1 MQSLK
6 KSYKQ
11 PKRVWACSE
20 HSLEENEII
29 EQIAKSLGIRSV
41 TAGLIYDRTGKAGI
55 EAANSFIREG
65 DYYHDPFLMK
75 DMSLVCDRILKA
87 IAKHEK
93 VTVYGDYDV
102 DGVTSVSMLL
112 MYLRSRGLEDCMY
125 YIPCRIGEGYGL
137 SRMAIDKVRD
147 SGSTLIITV
156 DTGITAFEEI
166 EYAKK
171 LGIDTVVT
179 DHHECSRSIDSHMIL
194 PDAPCIDPKR
204 DDCTYP
210 FKELA
215 GVGVAFKLICAL
227 EMRIS
232 KTDFE
237 TASKA
242 LADKFGE
249 LVAIGTVADVMPL
262 VDENRT
268 IVKTGLEN
276 MRSPRFVGTRELLSV
291 CAGVDY
297 AAENI
302 KKLTASLISFT
313 LAPRINAVGRMSNAS
328 EAVELFISD
337 NSADAADRAAMLCS
351 INTLRQQEENKILDE
366 ALEKISQAESGDR
379 VIVLDSDTWHHGVV
393 GIVASRISER
403 YALPCILISFEGNT
417 GKEAGENDIGKGSGR
432 SIKGLDLVKALDASR
447 DTLVKFG
454 GHELA
459 AGLSVERSRL
469 EEFKKKINEYAKTVI
484 SDIELEQRLEADAKI
499 KIEELDREQ
508 IEELYMLEPYG
519 QSNPAPRFIIES
531 LKVDEI
537 YPLKEG
543 KHVKLSLSDGRRSV
557 TALWFGMNYADM
569 EFAVGD
575 VIDVYAGAELN
586 EFMGKVSVQLHIKD
600 AKLSRE
606 SEEKLAFEESTYKA
620 ALHGGEISY
629 DMIPSRDDFAAVY
642 RYLRSNVNENGI
654 YNYNVIC
661 AHARLKQKLE
671 YIKLR
676 AVLDIMCELSLISY
690 FAIDEKYCR
699 IELSGRPGKVDL
711 ESSELFMT
719 LKRRANK

>member
-11 PKRVWACSE
+11 PNRIWVCSE
-20 HSLEENEII
+20 HTHEENEII
-29 EQIAKSLGIRSV
+29 EQIAESLGIRSI

-55 EAANSFIREG
+55 EAANGFIREG
-65 DYYHDPFLMK
+65 ADYHDPFLMK
-75 DMSLVCDRILKA
+75 DMSFVCDRILEA
-87 IAKHEK
+87 VEKHEK

-112 MYLRSRGLEDCMY
+112 MYLRSRGLEDCTY

-137 SRMAIDKVRD
+137 SQTAIEKVYD

-156 DTGITAFEEI
+156 DTGITAVEEI

-179 DHHECSRSIDSHMIL
+179 DHHECSRGIDSRMIL
-194 PDAPCIDPKR
+194 PDVPCIDPKR
-204 DDCTYP
+204 DDCEYP

-227 EMRIS
+227 EMRLS
-232 KTDFE
+232 QTGFE
-237 TASKA
+237 RVSKA
-242 LADKFGE
+242 LADKYGE

-268 IVKTGLEN
+268 IVKTGLAN
-276 MRSPRFVGTRELLSV
+276 MHSPRFVGTRELISV

-297 AAENI
+297 GADNI

-328 EAVELFISD
+328 EAVELFISES
-337 NSADAADRAAMLCS
+337 SADAADRATMLCS
-351 INTLRQQEENKILDE
+351 MNTLRQQEENKILDE
-366 ALEKISQAESGDR
+366 ALEKMSQAESCDR

-417 GKEAGENDIGKGSGR
+417 GNEPGENDIGKGSGR

-459 AGLSVERSRL
+459 AGLSVERGRL
-469 EEFKKKINEYAKTVI
+469 DEFKKKINEYAKSVI
-484 SDIELEQRLEADAKI
+484 SDAQPEQRLEADAKI
-499 KIEELDREQ
+499 KIEELDRRQ
-508 IEELYMLEPYG
+508 IEELYLLEPYG
-519 QSNPAPRFIIES
+519 QSNPAPKFILES
-531 LKVDEI
+531 LKIDEI

-543 KHVKLSLSDGRRSV
+543 KHVKLSLSDGKHSV
-557 TALWFGMNYADM
+557 TALWFGMNYADL
-569 EFAVGD
+569 EFGMGD
-575 VIDVYAGAELN
+575 IIDVYATAELN

-600 AKLSRE
+600 AKLSKE
-606 SEEKLAFEESTYKA
+606 AEEKLALEESAYRS

-629 DMIPSRDDFAAVY
+629 DMIPGREDFAAVY
-642 RYLRSNVNENGI
+642 RYLRSNVNEDGI

-661 AHARLKQKLE
+661 AHARAKQKLE

-676 AVLDIMCELSLISY
+676 VVLDIMCELSLISY
-690 FAIDEKYCR
+690 FAIDEKLCR
-699 IELSGRPGKVDL
+699 IELNGFAGKVDL